1 MIFGH
6 IQSDICPL
14 TSKRLPWG
22 QAIMTSSPKSVNPAQ
37 EMDRWFV
44 LGIFVYI
51 IFHVSTFRKTGEFV
65 GGKMKLVDITKTVR
79 IIQVVD

>member
-1 MIFGH
+1 MIFCL

-22 QAIMTSSPKSVNPAQ
+22 QAIMASSPKSVNPAQ

-44 LGIFVYI
+44 SGIFCASY
-51 IFHVSTFRKTGEFV
+51 FMFLHFEKTGEFV
-65 GGKMKLVDITKTVR
+65 GGKMKLVDVTKP
-79 IIQVVD
+79 